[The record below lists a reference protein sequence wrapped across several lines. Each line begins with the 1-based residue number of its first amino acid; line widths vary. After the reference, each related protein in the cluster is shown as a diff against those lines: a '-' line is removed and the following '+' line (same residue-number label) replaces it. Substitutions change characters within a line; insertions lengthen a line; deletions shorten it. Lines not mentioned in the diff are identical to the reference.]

1 MQYSITMANWQ
12 RVWRKRVNKIK
23 DFSRNYKIRSRA
35 DVVRLL
41 AVVSFFGLLSMS
53 LLGVVLF
60 AWYSRDLPRPD
71 KVVRREGFSTKILDR
86 NGELL
91 YDVFADQRRTPV
103 TLDQIPVDLR
113 EATVAIE
120 DKNFY
125 KHEGFDPL
133 G

>member
-1 MQYSITMANWQ
+1 MI
-12 RVWRKRVNKIK
+12 KIK
-23 DFSRNYKIRSRA
+23 EFSQNYKIRTKA
-35 DVVRLL
+35 DVVKLL
-41 AVVSFFGLLSMS
+41 AVVSFFGLLTMS

-103 TLDQIPVDLR
+103 TL
-113 EATVAIE
+113 
-120 DKNFY
+120 
-125 KHEGFDPL
+125 
-133 G
+133 